1 MKTTAKVYP
10 TIAWSRF
17 EHAQSKSIN
26 QYTSHNLDNG
36 GDNHNFQINL
46 VYIYDILLYK
56 HDYCKSIPYHSVVT
70 F

>member
-1 MKTTAKVYP
+1 MTTAKVYP

-56 HDYCKSIPYHSVVT
+56 HV
-70 F
+70 